1 MSLEIQHKLCQQDAK
16 SWCKFAQDK
25 LKGTN
30 QYSEAT
36 RLPSVFLDHLK
47 PVFDRLTDIE
57 LLSKCQLGLTQNSNE
72 SCHNVLW
79 SKCSKTIF
87 CGKERLL
94 LAVGETVGTFNTG
107 AGSKKAL
114 LRAAGIENVGLNTL
128 RMLQR
133 EDEIRKKSTSQ
144 KISKK
149 YKLYRI
155 KKKTMKK
162 KAVKGTRKDYEAGG
176 FDNQGK
182 TWKAISTNKRKWK
195 AISTN
200 KSAEASRRKQRKRIS
215 PQNVQ
220 CSSEENTEITMP
232 IPLKMIKPL

>member
-1 MSLEIQHKLCQQDAK
+1 M
-16 SWCKFAQDK
+16 
-25 LKGTN
+25 
-30 QYSEAT
+30 
-36 RLPSVFLDHLK
+36 
-47 PVFDRLTDIE
+47 
-57 LLSKCQLGLTQNSNE
+57 
-72 SCHNVLW
+72 
-79 SKCSKTIF
+79 
-87 CGKERLL
+87 
-94 LAVGETVGTFNTG
+94 GTFNTG

-162 KAVKGTRKDYEAGG
+162 KAVKETRKNYEAGG
-176 FDNQGK
+176 FDHQGK
-182 TWKAISTNKRKWK
+182 TWKE
-195 AISTN
+195 ISTN

-220 CSSEENTEITMP
+220 CSSEENIEITMP